1 MTSDYFFLHMQK
13 PWKPSDQWAQ
23 GYSLLHPG
31 DVGGATIF
39 GSEWTR
45 GDWAKRPTK
54 PPEFSFGNLCWVVC
68 FGKIWPHFFQVIL
81 FEFWTFLK
89 QYRCGASLG
98 QPVAEFGDV
107 SLSQR
112 CVWTDQN
119 IKSLA
124 KSLTKS
130 LVTKV
135 GAKPAQLRC
144 CIGFRQCDWGRSA
157 ASVYQNPHMFGC
169 LAGSFFCCL
178 GFGTCFSGLLM
189 GVW

>member
-1 MTSDYFFLHMQK
+1 MTSDKYFFANMQK
-13 PWKPSDQWAQ
+13 PWEPSDQWAQ

-45 GDWAKRPTK
+45 GDWAKRPNNHQK
-54 PPEFSFGNLCWVVC
+54 FPSEILSWVVC

-81 FEFWTFLK
+81 FDCWTFVK

-98 QPVAEFGDV
+98 QSVAEFGDV
-107 SLSQR
+107 FLSQR
-112 CVWTDQN
+112 CAWTDQN

-124 KSLTKS
+124 KS

-157 ASVYQNPHMFGC
+157 ASVDRSQPRR
-169 LAGSFFCCL
+169 L
-178 GFGTCFSGLLM
+178 GRKRLDQLSL
-189 GVW
+189 